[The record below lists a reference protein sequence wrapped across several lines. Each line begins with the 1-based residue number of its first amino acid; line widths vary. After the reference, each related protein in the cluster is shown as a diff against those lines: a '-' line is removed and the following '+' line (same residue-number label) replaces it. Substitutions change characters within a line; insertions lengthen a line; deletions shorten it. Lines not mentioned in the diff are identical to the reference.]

1 MYKRIL
7 TILGGILLTFTLA
20 AGTARAEVITAG
32 PLTIEYSG
40 SGPIFSEPDLAPGD
54 MFVKQLSV
62 TNNGTIVH
70 SFAISAT
77 NVSGDLSD
85 KINIMPE
92 LYSVELWSETILA
105 LSQLP
110 EQSKIVIPSIDPG
123 ETIAVNLIAKF
134 DSQYGN
140 ELQDKVVTFDLVVG
154 SEEAEPSATS
164 SATPGTSG
172 VTTTTLTGG
181 LFGVSALSGDALA
194 ATTGGLASPTAT
206 ATATATTEV
215 DESGD
220 VLGAEDQDSSKG
232 LNGLLLLIP
241 PVALIL
247 SVPFV
252 SPGARNAVIPTLGA
266 GATAVLAFFT
276 SGDMPPVIFW
286 SILIAEVILILLLDY
301 FIVKKTVTEVLEEE
315 EVLEK
320 KARRAH
326 SKKRR

>member
-1 MYKRIL
+1 MYKRIFTIFGGVLLML
-7 TILGGILLTFTLA
+7 TLTV
-20 AGTARAEVITAG
+20 GTVKAEVITAG

-62 TNNGTIVH
+62 TNNGTIAH
-70 SFAISAT
+70 SFAIAAT

-85 KINIMPE
+85 KINIVPE

-110 EQSKIVIPSIDPG
+110 EQSKVIIPSIDPG

-140 ELQDKVVTFDLVVG
+140 ELQDKTVVFDLVVG
-154 SEEAEPSATS
+154 SEEAEPSATDS
-164 SATPGTSG
+164 VTPGAGG
-172 VTTTTLTGG
+172 VATTTLTGG
-181 LFGVSALSGDALA
+181 LFGVSALSGDVLA
-194 ATTGGLASPTAT
+194 ATTGGSPI
-206 ATATATTEV
+206 V
-215 DESGD
+215 DAAGEDSDGAGD
-220 VLGAEDQDSSKG
+220 VLGAEDQDSEKG
-232 LNGLLLLIP
+232 LNALLLLIP
-241 PVALIL
+241 PIALIL

-266 GATAVLAFFT
+266 GTTAVLAFFT
-276 SGDMPPVIFW
+276 SGDMPSVTFW
-286 SILIAEVILILLLDY
+286 SILLAEVILILILDY
-301 FIVKKTVTEVLEEE
+301 LIVKKTVTEVLEEE

-320 KARRAH
+320 KAQRAH
-326 SKKRR
+326 RKKRR